1 MTSAK
6 TQDALQAKA
15 SDKEFY
21 AVFAAAKKARAK
33 LVSRPHRALSPLT
46 MTTGLRLQ
54 ALLIPIILCSL
65 IWLAK
70 PMLFEFWRQCILYWS
85 GTLNLPFTLSTR
97 LNRVGQ
103 YGLQFP
109 GDLDG
114 GQLPSQTVMAVTAF
128 LTAAAFAATFVM
140 NRATFPLKY
149 PIRIVC
155 VIQFVTLVYFWWA
168 PSSFPYHI
176 ARHSEEL
183 MTIGFVVML
192 ITPVMLAM
200 GYYVL
205 KLSLWRKLF
214 NSALI
219 LLFFVVMVPHQVLA
233 QAMFMQHFS
242 ILFMPIM
249 YICLGAVF
257 DTLVFVALYSWV
269 ASNVPKN
276 ATV

>member
-1 MTSAK
+1 MNSVTNDE
-6 TQDALQAKA
+6 TGLAKA
-15 SDKEFY
+15 RDKEFY
-21 AVFAAAKKARAK
+21 AVFAAAKKARAN
-33 LVSRPHRALSPLT
+33 LVSRPHRALTPLT
-46 MTTGLRLQ
+46 MTSGLRAQ
-54 ALLIPIILCSL
+54 ALLIPIALCSL
-65 IWLAK
+65 IWMAK
-70 PMLFEFWRQCILYWS
+70 PALFEFWRQCILFWS
-85 GTLNLPFTLSTR
+85 AILNVPFALATR
-97 LNRVGQ
+97 VNKAGQ

-114 GQLPSQTVMAVTAF
+114 GQLPSQTIMTVTVI
-128 LTAAAFAATFVM
+128 LTAVAFAATFAM
-140 NRATFPLKY
+140 KRATFPLKY
-149 PIRIVC
+149 PLRIIC
-155 VIQFVTLVYFWWA
+155 VIQFATLAYFWWA
-168 PSSFPYHI
+168 PNPFPYNI

-205 KLSLWRKLF
+205 KLSLWRKLL
-214 NSALI
+214 NTALI
-219 LLFFVVMVPHQVLA
+219 LLFFMVMVPHQVLA
-233 QAMFMQHFS
+233 QAIFMQHLS

-257 DTLVFVALYSWV
+257 DTLVFVALYSWI